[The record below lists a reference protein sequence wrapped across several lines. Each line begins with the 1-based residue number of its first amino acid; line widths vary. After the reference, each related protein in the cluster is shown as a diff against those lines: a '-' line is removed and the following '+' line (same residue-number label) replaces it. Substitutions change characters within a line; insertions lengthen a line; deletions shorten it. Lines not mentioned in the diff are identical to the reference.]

1 MPEEHKGNG
10 HGSANAFAELR
21 SLLVGPEREEL
32 AAIRQRLDDPAR
44 VVKDLSRFL
53 PEAIRLRRGDHKLR
67 LALHPIVEQSIRLSV
82 QRDPRMLTDA
92 LRPIILQAVSNAV
105 SSALDGMLLSLNQMV
120 EQSVSVR
127 SIQWR
132 LEARR
137 TGKSFG
143 EILLLRSL
151 LYRVEQVFLI
161 HRKTGLALL
170 HREAPA
176 VVAKDADL
184 ISGMLTAI
192 QDFAYD
198 SFGAGDSQWQTVQ
211 MSGFSLWIQHAPQ
224 ALLAG
229 VVRGAA
235 PKELRSRLQ
244 ETLERIC
251 RERAADLERFEGD
264 ATPFLACGPYLDAC
278 LLGQA
283 PPVAPRRRVLVWL
296 LAAVAILVVALGAGL
311 FVSIRA
317 RQRWEDYVHKLSRQ
331 PGIVVTAVEK
341 RGGEYRISGL
351 RDPQE
356 TDSRKLLDASGI
368 PASRVR
374 FDWQPYL
381 SLETKFAAGRELAAT
396 RAALEHQ
403 ALYFAT
409 DLSRITP
416 EQLNAIGNVA
426 AEMRALFRQADAAG
440 KRASIEILGHTDDSG
455 TEQRNTRLGQERA
468 QQVLNALAAAGVPSE
483 RLSARGVAT
492 SEPLR
497 SGTSEPDRA
506 VNRSVTFRITGL
518 T

>member
-1 MPEEHKGNG
+1 MPDDLKGNG
-10 HGSANAFAELR
+10 HASANAFAELR
-21 SLLVGPEREEL
+21 RLLVGPEREEL
-32 AAIRQRLDDPAR
+32 DDIRHRLDDPAR
-44 VVKDLSRFL
+44 VLKDLSRVL
-53 PEAIRLRRGDHKLR
+53 PEAIHLRSSDHKLR
-67 LALHPIVEQSIRLSV
+67 LALHPIVEDSIRISV

-92 LRPIILQAVSNAV
+92 LRPIILKAVSSAV
-105 SSALDGMLLSLNQMV
+105 SSALEGMLLSLNQMV
-120 EQSVSVR
+120 EQSVSLR

-184 ISGMLTAI
+184 VSSMLTAI

-198 SFGAGDSQWQTVQ
+198 SFGAGESQWQTVQ
-211 MSGFSLWIQHAPQ
+211 MSGFSFWIQHAPQ

-244 ETLERIC
+244 ETLDRIC
-251 RERAADLERFEGD
+251 QERATDLERFDGD
-264 ATPFLACGPYLDAC
+264 ATPFLACRPYLDAC

-283 PPVAPRRRVLVWL
+283 PPAKPRRRVLAWL
-296 LAAVAILVVALGAGL
+296 LPALAILVLALGAWL
-311 FVSIRA
+311 FVTMRD
-317 RQRWEDYVHKLSRQ
+317 RQRWEDYVHKLSQQ
-331 PGIVVTAVEK
+331 PGIVVTAAEK
-341 RGGEYRISGL
+341 RGPEYLVSVL
-351 RDPQE
+351 RDPQAADPKE
-356 TDSRKLLDASGI
+356 LFAHSGL
-368 PASRVR
+368 PTESLRLHR
-374 FDWQPYL
+374 QPYL
-381 SLETKFAAGRELAAT
+381 SLEPKFAVARELAARKT
-396 RAALEHQ
+396 ALEHQ

-416 EQLNAIGNVA
+416 EQLNAIGTIA
-426 AEMRALFRQADAAG
+426 AEMRALFRQADATGKHAG
-440 KRASIEILGHTDDSG
+440 VEILGHTDDSG
-455 TEQRNTRLGQERA
+455 SEQRNTALGQERA
-468 QQVLNALAAAGVPSE
+468 EQVLTALAADGVPSE
-483 RLSARGVAT
+483 RLTARGVAT

-497 SGTSEPDRA
+497 PGTSEPDRA

-518 T
+518 P